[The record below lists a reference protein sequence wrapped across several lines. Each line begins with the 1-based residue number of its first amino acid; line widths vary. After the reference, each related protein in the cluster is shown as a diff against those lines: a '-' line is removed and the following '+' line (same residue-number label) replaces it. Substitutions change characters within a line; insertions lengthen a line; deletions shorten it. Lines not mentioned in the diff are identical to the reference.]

1 MSNIYTTRTGE
12 MVDSAVHAWY
22 GRTRGVVERV
32 FAANPGLAA
41 LGPILP
47 MGTRITM
54 PEIPRE
60 MARRKRVR
68 LWD

>member
-1 MSNIYTTRTGE
+1 MSNVYTTREGE
-12 MVDSAVHAWY
+12 MVDSAVHAYY

-41 LGPILP
+41 LGPVLP

-54 PEIPRE
+54 PDIPRE
-60 MARRKRVR
+60 TALRKRVR